1 MLFLVVVLFILFFF
15 VVVIIV
21 LVVDRRFFFF
31 SFFSLRSFFS
41 SFSRSFLHFHSNS
54 LSGLRYKVK
63 TSPSEMLVLSLFRN
77 YFRSPYLILIN
88 FNAY

>member
-1 MLFLVVVLFILFFF
+1 MWFLVVVLFILFFF

-21 LVVDRRFFFF
+21 LVVDRRFFSF
-31 SFFSLRSFFS
+31 SSLRSFFR
-41 SFSRSFLHFHSNS
+41 SFSRSFLRFHSNS

-77 YFRSPYLILIN
+77 YLRSPYFLLIN